1 LEKECRPDAAL
12 SLTEFPA
19 LAASISF
26 GIGKGVGN
34 PTLPLFWF
42 DGY

>member
-1 LEKECRPDAAL
+1 LKKECRPDAAL

-26 GIGKGVGN
+26 GIGKGVWKSNASAFLG
-34 PTLPLFWF
+34 
-42 DGY
+42 